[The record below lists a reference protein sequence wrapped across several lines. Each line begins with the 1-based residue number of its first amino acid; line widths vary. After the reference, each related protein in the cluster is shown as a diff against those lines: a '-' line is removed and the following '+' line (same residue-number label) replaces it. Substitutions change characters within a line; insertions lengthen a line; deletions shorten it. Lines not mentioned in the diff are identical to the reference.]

1 MALNLKSVTGSR
13 VPVIAALLLMPVI
26 YFYPVITSH
35 VTLLPGDGW
44 TQIFGIRMLTGKLI
58 AQGMLPLWNPYVF
71 GGMPLLASIQPGALY
86 PPSWLFAIFTP
97 RAAMNVMVI
106 TTYHLALIGAYLYA
120 RRIGADRTGA
130 IISGLAFAFSGYLI
144 SHLGHTNRIAAA
156 AWLPWILLAVEN
168 LSLTAGW
175 RWVTLGSLFI
185 ALQMLAGE
193 PQMTCYTGLVTAAY
207 WLFTFLF
214 RKPQAGRWRFV
225 IASAA
230 MAICGALLSAIQ
242 LLPTRELLAQGP
254 RAKLSYE
261 YFSLYAL
268 PPHQLTEFILPYF
281 YGGAVAGPYRIP
293 FWGREAITETCGYV
307 GMLALLLALT
317 AIIGRR
323 RQPLVWFW
331 AAVVVVSLL
340 LACGAYLPFEFNR
353 VLYRIPVYNLFRASG
368 RHLLECD
375 FALAVL
381 AGMGAQYISERKPAE
396 TARAALAGTLLLAAL
411 VTLTLVL
418 YLFFGERMVSGIPR
432 PPQSGL
438 ITKPEAFVPLA
449 LFVVSTAVCWLHL
462 RQRRAWS
469 AAAMVAVLF
478 IDLCSF
484 GHFFDWRVYDF
495 DVAARLADPP
505 AVSFIK
511 QREPDFNAFR
521 VASSTLRP
529 WPFGEAYDQINAP
542 NVSIARGLQSI
553 NGYDPV
559 RMLRLSAVTGEMS
572 IEGEPQNLNVYGAEH
587 QGFNLL
593 NVKYLLHE
601 RAQAD
606 AARPSVNYEG
616 IVFDEKPLH
625 LKLPPGSQLEFTPN
639 GIKAAELAIVSTL
652 ANSIHLADGAPVA
665 RITLQT
671 RDGRSIE
678 RELQAGRD
686 TAEWAWDEPNTSKAA
701 RHHRAKVVSNWPVN
715 DTFQGHHYLARLAF
729 DRSEITR
736 ITLQSAQ
743 SAGGPVADVLLMR
756 LSLFDPVTGQS
767 APLDPVAL
775 PAARWRKLES
785 FGAVDLYENL
795 KAQPRAWFVREVQ
808 ALHSAEVL
816 QAVTSGRMKD
826 GQPFDP
832 AQTALL
838 ETEDF
843 GGRRI
848 TLPATGPVSD
858 AHVSV
863 TKYEPQRIEL
873 QTRNTQPG
881 LLVLS
886 EMYYRG
892 WEAWVDG
899 QRVPVE
905 RVNYV
910 LRGLAVPA
918 GEHRVAF
925 IFRAHSFRNGAAYS
939 LLGALLLLGG
949 ALLQRRYAR
958 RESGKRKEQPRMN
971 TGFHE

>member
-1 MALNLKSVTGSR
+1 MALTLKSVTGSR
-13 VPVIAALLLMPVI
+13 VSLVAALLLLPVI

-58 AQGMLPLWNPYVF
+58 AQGLLPLWNPYIF

-86 PPSWLFAIFTP
+86 PPSWLFALLSP

-120 RRIGADRTGA
+120 RRIGIDRTGA
-130 IISGLAFAFSGYLI
+130 LISGLAFAFSGYLI

-168 LSLTAGW
+168 LSLTARW
-175 RWVTLGSLFI
+175 RWVTLGSFFI

-193 PQMTCYTGLVTAAY
+193 PQMTCYTGLLTAAY
-207 WLFTFLF
+207 WAFTLLF
-214 RKPQAGRWRFV
+214 RKPPAGRWRF
-225 IASAA
+225 IITTTT
-230 MAICGALLSAIQ
+230 MALGGALLSAMQ
-242 LLPTRELLAQGP
+242 LLPTRELLEQGP
-254 RAKLSYE
+254 RGKHTYE
-261 YFSLYAL
+261 YFALYAL

-281 YGGAVAGPYRIP
+281 YGGAVAGPYHIP

-307 GMLALLLALT
+307 GLLALLLALT
-317 AIIGRR
+317 ALVGRR

-340 LACGAYLPFEFNR
+340 LACGAYLPFEVNR
-353 VLYRIPVYNLFRASG
+353 ALYRIPVYNLFRASG

-381 AGMGAQYISERKPAE
+381 AGLGAQFISERKPAE

-411 VTLTLVL
+411 VALTLVL
-418 YLFFGERMVSGIPR
+418 YLFFGERLVSSLPR
-432 PPQSGL
+432 PPQAGS
-438 ITKPEAFVPLA
+438 IATPEAFVPLV
-449 LFVVSTAVCWLHL
+449 LFIISTAVCWLHL

-469 AAAMVAVLF
+469 GAAMVAVLF
-478 IDLCSF
+478 IDLGSF

-511 QREPDFNAFR
+511 QREPDFNGFR
-521 VASSTLRP
+521 VASSTVRP
-529 WPFGEAYDQINAP
+529 WPFGAAYDQINAP

-559 RMLRLSAVTGEMS
+559 RLLRLSAITGEMS

-625 LKLPPGSQLEFTPN
+625 LKLPPGSQLEFTPP
-639 GIKAAELAIVSTL
+639 GITAAELAIVSTL
-652 ANSIHLADGAPVA
+652 ANSIHLPDGAPVA
-665 RITLQT
+665 RITLHT
-671 RDGRSIE
+671 RDGQIIE

-686 TAEWAWDEPNTSKAA
+686 TAEWSWDEPHTSQAA
-701 RHHRAKVVSNWPVN
+701 RHHRAKVVSSWPVN
-715 DTFQGHHYLARLAF
+715 EAFQGHHYLARLAF
-729 DRSEITR
+729 ERSDITR

-756 LSLFDPVTGQS
+756 LSLFDPVTGRS

-775 PAARWRKLES
+775 PATRWRKLQS

-795 KAQPRAWFVREVQ
+795 KAQPRAWFVREV
-808 ALHSAEVL
+808 AARPAAEVL

-843 GGRRI
+843 GARAI
-848 TLPATGPVSD
+848 TLPATGPVSE
-858 AHVSV
+858 AQVSV

-873 QTRNTQPG
+873 VTHNAQPG
-881 LLVLS
+881 FLVLS
-886 EMYYRG
+886 EIYYRG
-892 WEAWVDG
+892 WEAWIDG

-905 RVNYV
+905 RANYV

-918 GEHRVAF
+918 GEHRVEF
-925 IFRAHSFRNGAAYS
+925 IFRAHSFRNGAMYS
-939 LLGALLLLGG
+939 LLGALLLTGG
-949 ALLQRRYAR
+949 ALLQRRYSR
-958 RESGKRKEQPRMN
+958 RRAEKQI
-971 TGFHE
+971 